1 MRRDSNVYLRDIL
14 DAAEKIARY
23 AEGADRE
30 TLAADSKTLDAIIR
44 NLEIIGEAAKNVP
57 EDFRSRHPEIEWKKV
72 AGLRDILIH
81 QYFGI
86 DMDIIWDVVRNK
98 IPALADRVRRVVE
111 Q

>member
-44 NLEIIGEAAKNVP
+44 NLG
-57 EDFRSRHPEIEWKKV
+57 
-72 AGLRDILIH
+72 
-81 QYFGI
+81 
-86 DMDIIWDVVRNK
+86 
-98 IPALADRVRRVVE
+98 
-111 Q
+111 